1 MMNKRGNVPL
11 EEVIF
16 VLVNLVFFSMLFFF
30 VYNTSHSIFLTER
43 LYAKEIALSIDSA
56 KPGTQI
62 NIDISDLYKVASKN
76 NFDINNAF
84 YFKDNLVSVKVSQ
97 GEGYSYYYFTDYNID
112 STVSF
117 PEEGKAVINIMVSEN
132 NGA

>member
-16 VLVNLVFFSMLFFF
+16 VLVNLVFFSMLFIF
-30 VYNTSHSIFLTER
+30 VYNTSHSVFLTER

-97 GEGYSYYYFTDYNID
+97 GEGYSYYYFADYNID
-112 STVSF
+112 SAVSF
-117 PEEGKAVINIMVSEN
+117 PEEGKAVLNIRVSEN

>member
-62 NIDISDLYKVASKN
+62 NIDIND
-76 NFDINNAF
+76 AF

-112 STVSF
+112 SAVSF
-117 PEEGKAVINIMVSEN
+117 PEEGKAVLNIRVSEN

>member
-84 YFKDNLVSVKVSQ
+84 YFKDNKIIQFIFQIAWSW
-97 GEGYSYYYFTDYNID
+97 YI
-112 STVSF
+112 
-117 PEEGKAVINIMVSEN
+117 VIGTILTFGMAFIFGGFSKSCDANRQ
-132 NGA
+132 